1 MLFYLNDKR
10 YDQDALNERWQTL
23 ERNDNVASAR
33 RLAVCTT
40 DHFEWLAIAL
50 YCRKN
55 NLSVAPI
62 HPDTPHCAAQR
73 KAKELDCD
81 ALIWQNAEQIQ
92 RLCQSALPAG
102 TLIQFSSGTTG
113 AAKKIER
120 TWAEIDREIEHYN
133 SAINLTSDIVPVVA
147 CAITHSYGFICGFLA
162 SLARGATPHIVTGWN
177 PKYLLHTL
185 QLYPKPLLYSSPV
198 FIKTLLMLWRSPQ
211 SLYGVMTSGAVMPE
225 HDFANLTHKVQ
236 HVWQQYGCSEAGCI
250 TIAYQ
255 PKNARVM
262 GHALAHCQLLASSD
276 SNAPAEVIVQQSGHN
291 IHTGDAGYIDSSDN
305 SSLHF
310 CGRIDDTIIY
320 AGLNVY
326 PQEVESALMT
336 HPAISEA
343 VVFNMPDAS
352 AGARVAAIYTAP
364 SALNDTQLRDLY
376 RQKLATHQRPSWT
389 QYVTKIP
396 RLANGKISR
405 RQLAQDFLEKK
416 PSTQPDR
423 LSPPDTLY
431 ATEGTQ
437 V

>member
-1 MLFYLNDKR
+1 M
-10 YDQDALNERWQTL
+10 
-23 ERNDNVASAR
+23 
-33 RLAVCTT
+33 
-40 DHFEWLAIAL
+40 
-50 YCRKN
+50 
-55 NLSVAPI
+55 
-62 HPDTPHCAAQR
+62 AA
-73 KAKELDCD
+73 
-81 ALIWQNAEQIQ
+81 
-92 RLCQSALPAG
+92 
-102 TLIQFSSGTTG
+102 
-113 AAKKIER
+113 
-120 TWAEIDREIEHYN
+120 
-133 SAINLTSDIVPVVA
+133 
-147 CAITHSYGFICGFLA
+147 
-162 SLARGATPHIVTGWN
+162 
-177 PKYLLHTL
+177 
-185 QLYPKPLLYSSPV
+185 
-198 FIKTLLMLWRSPQ
+198 
-211 SLYGVMTSGAVMPE
+211 
-225 HDFANLTHKVQ
+225 
-236 HVWQQYGCSEAGCI
+236 EAGCI
-250 TIAYQ
+250 AIAYQ
-255 PKNARVM
+255 PENARVM

-305 SSLHF
+305 PSLHF